1 MHLWGKTADE
11 VLALTRQPQQ
21 PQSQQPPAPQPTP
34 AQPLGITNENYFDR
48 PFDNTKAVATR
59 VVEEMAAARFQPLMQ
74 QTTQTMASAIRGMA
88 AQKNPAEFTRWGGEI
103 DAAISGVDPAYR
115 TLDLYEKAV
124 TLVKGQHVAEIVQEE
139 RAKWQTGLDNPGER
153 SAGGGAPF
161 ASSARAVDMENLP
174 PQFKEVCKQ
183 AGVTESSILEFCKA
197 SDTPVEQWVEMVKS
211 DKAFAA
217 VAGQAPSGKMA
228 IETQL
233 TNEKLGIKAS
243 DRWRA

>member
-21 PQSQQPPAPQPTP
+21 PQSQQPPAPQPSQ

-48 PFDNTKAVATR
+48 PFDNTKAVETR

-88 AQKNPAEFTRWGGEI
+88 AQKNPTEFTRWGGEI

-115 TLDLYEKAV
+115 TLDLYDKAV
-124 TLVKGQHVAEIVQEE
+124 TLVKGQHLDEVVQEE
-139 RAKWQTGLDNPGER
+139 RQKWQASLSNPGER

-161 ASSARAVDMENLP
+161 VGSARAIDMETLP

-183 AGVTESSILEFCKA
+183 AGVTESSILEFCRA

-233 TNEKLGIKAS
+233 TDEKLGIKPS